1 MLFQQRMDYAMFEIL
16 IFACIAL
23 GMVILISRKIKFS
36 KRYDI
41 RDMSDWKK
49 LDHGVDPTEDQQ

>member
-1 MLFQQRMDYAMFEIL
+1 MDYAMFEIL

-41 RDMSDWKK
+41 REMSDWKK